1 MLKKRHAILA
11 GFLVLVFL
19 TVAVAL
25 AFAQAAPGGGAG
37 IYPRYPGQGGGPGSY
52 KFVGSKSTKEYHWPV
67 CKWAQSIKPE
77 DRVTFKSAQE
87 AQAAGYVHCKVCSKF
102 RF

>member
-1 MLKKRHAILA
+1 MLKRRRAILA
-11 GFLVLVFL
+11 GFLVLVL
-19 TVAVAL
+19 LVVSGTL
-25 AFAQAAPGGGAG
+25 AFGQDSPGGKAG
-37 IYPRYPGQGGGPGSY
+37 VYQTPRQGGGSGAGY

-67 CKWAQSIKPE
+67 CKLVQRIKPE

-87 AQAAGYVHCKVCSKF
+87 AQAAGYTHCKVCSKF

>member
-1 MLKKRHAILA
+1 MRKRHRTVLA

-19 TVAVAL
+19 AVSLNL
-25 AFAQAAPGGGAG
+25 AAGQGVSGDKAGIYQPPRPGGGSAAG
-37 IYPRYPGQGGGPGSY
+37 Y

-67 CKWAQSIKPE
+67 CKLAKIIKPE

-87 AQAAGYVHCKVCSKF
+87 AQAAGYTHCKVCSKF